1 MFLFF
6 RTKTIVYENK
16 PHVTYGCDGLPTRT
30 RKLKSIIYDDDSY
43 GRDFETIMAVGSQ
56 PFSWWQQNIPLWK
69 NLVNASHWL
78 KILSQYDTTTG
89 HFCEDRILQVL
100 SLSHN
105 IPHNK
110 VHGANMGP
118 IWVLPAP
125 DGPHIGPMNLA
136 IRDASYYSTF
146 IIMSYLQLFHSSLLL
161 ILHVVKDSNYSHH
174 FNLSI

>member
-16 PHVTYGCDGLPTRT
+16 PHVTYRCVGLTTGT
-30 RKLKSIIYDDDSY
+30 RKLKSIIYDDSY
-43 GRDFETIMAVGSQ
+43 GRDFETIMAVGGQ
-56 PFSWWQQNIPLWK
+56 PFSWCNQNIPLWK

-89 HFCEDRILQVL
+89 HFYEDRILQVL

-105 IPHNK
+105 TPHNK

-118 IWVLPAP
+118 IWVLSAP
-125 DGPHIGPMNLA
+125 DVPHIGPMNLA
-136 IRDASYYSTF
+136 IRDASYYNT
-146 IIMSYLQLFHSSLLL
+146 SL
-161 ILHVVKDSNYSHH
+161 VKTAYYKYCH
-174 FNLSI
+174 FLKPTHIAKFMGPT